1 MTINRHRSERGR
13 HRIFQSSRQ
22 PGFPFEP
29 LTRVAALAGESGDA
43 APNCFHDQRLRQLVT
58 DTFARSSE
66 QNSRETRA
74 EDGDTAERRG
84 TSEQVDTVVNGS
96 ERSAPIGHEGK
107 SGRAGAAKAE
117 VDFAV
122 ATWGLGKRYGTF
134 DALTDCS
141 LRVARG
147 EVFGLLG
154 PNGAGKTTL
163 IRLLLGF
170 LRPTS
175 GRSEVDGV
183 DPTADGVA
191 VRRRVSYLPGDAR
204 LPRHMSGRGVL
215 RFFSDLHPE
224 GDSERCHE
232 VADRLELDLRRR
244 VGFMS
249 TGMRQKLALAVVFGP
264 RTPVLILDEPTA
276 NLDPTVRGEVLS
288 LVGEAQSEGRTVVLS
303 SHVLSEIEQTCGRVA
318 FLRRGRLAHEL
329 RMSDLFQ
336 RHRVTGIVGSAGV
349 DVPPELADRI
359 TVGEV
364 PPRRRPED
372 WPDDGDVNVREI
384 EGGTPVQIDT
394 AGDLAPLFPWLD
406 SLGLRRVRIEPLG
419 LRAVY
424 DAVHFGE
431 RVTV

>member
-1 MTINRHRSERGR
+1 MTIIRNRGERVR
-13 HRIFQSSRQ
+13 YR
-22 PGFPFEP
+22 
-29 LTRVAALAGESGDA
+29 TAD
-43 APNCFHDQRLRQLVT
+43 CFHDKRLRQLVT
-58 DTFARSSE
+58 DTFARSTE
-66 QNSRETRA
+66 QSSPRSGADDGGTAKHGTTPTRV
-74 EDGDTAERRG
+74 G
-84 TSEQVDTVVNGS
+84 TVVNGGV
-96 ERSAPIGHEGK
+96 EGAAPIGHEGK
-107 SGRAGAAKAE
+107 SERADAAKADA
-117 VDFAV
+117 DFAV

-134 DALTDCS
+134 EALSDCS

-183 DPTADGVA
+183 DPTNDSVA

-232 VADRLELDLRRR
+232 VADRLELDLRCR

-276 NLDPTVRGEVLS
+276 NLDPTVRGEVLT
-288 LVGEAQSEGRTVVLS
+288 LVAEAQSEGRTVVLS

-318 FLRRGRLAHEL
+318 FLRRGLLAHEL

-336 RHRVTGIVGSAGV
+336 RHRVTGIVGSPGV
-349 DVPPELADRI
+349 DIPPELADRI

-372 WPDDGDVNVREI
+372 WPDEGSFKDGDRNA
-384 EGGTPVQIDT
+384 GDFDAGTPVQIDT